1 MKRKVIHA
9 LCTCHT
15 CNLIYYFCLQDS
27 KLSFET
33 LIDLELPILR
43 RCGHTSTQTGWE
55 GFVRCHHGSE
65 IRGNMNC
72 FLLKKKKLNNILSSV
87 LESV

>member
-1 MKRKVIHA
+1 MMQVVIHS
-9 LCTCHT
+9 LGIT
-15 CNLIYYFCLQDS
+15 DS

-55 GFVRCHHGSE
+55 GFVRCHQGSE
-65 IRGNMNC
+65 IRGNLDRVYEK
-72 FLLKKKKLNNILSSV
+72 FKLIVLFSF

>member
-1 MKRKVIHA
+1 MKRKVNRSLYSIRYNITNA
-9 LCTCHT
+9 
-15 CNLIYYFCLQDS
+15 FSSDS

-55 GFVRCHHGSE
+55 GFVRCHQGSE
-65 IRGNMNC
+65 IRGNIINWM
-72 FLLKKKKLNNILSSV
+72 
-87 LESV
+87 